1 MRVSCDVARFSSAPG
16 RASHV
21 AKGIRVLSSKTV
33 YDGRVVR
40 LRIDRVIEPGNVEA
54 TREVVCHRGSVV
66 VLPLLDDGRVLLV
79 RQFRYATGK
88 SLWELVAG
96 GIEQGEATRAAALR
110 ELLEETGYRAGSLDR
125 LFSFY
130 PSPGFLSER
139 MVLFQARG
147 LVRSKACPES
157 DERIRLGRFRRAQL
171 RSMLRS
177 GKIEDGKTLVGVLWL
192 LSSKGAG
199 R

>member
-1 MRVSCDVARFSSAPG
+1 VAPFFFNSLG

-21 AKGIRVLSSKTV
+21 AKDIRVLSSKTV

-40 LRIDRVIEPGNVEA
+40 LKIDRVIEPGGVEA

-96 GIEQGEATRAAALR
+96 GIEQGEAPRAAALR
-110 ELLEETGYRAGSLDR
+110 ELLEETGYRAGSLER

-157 DERIRLGRFRRAQL
+157 DERIRLGRFRRALL

-192 LSSKGAG
+192 LGFKRDS
-199 R
+199 

>member
-1 MRVSCDVARFSSAPG
+1 
-16 RASHV
+16 V
-21 AKGIRVLSSKTV
+21 AKDIRVLSSKTV

-40 LRIDRVIEPGNVEA
+40 LKIDRVIEPGGVEA

-96 GIEQGEATRAAALR
+96 GIEQGEAPRAAALR
-110 ELLEETGYRAGSLDR
+110 ELLEETGYRAGSLER

-157 DERIRLGRFRRAQL
+157 DERIRLGRFRRSQL

-177 GKIEDGKTLVGVLWL
+177 GKIEDGKTLVGALWL
-192 LSSKGAG
+192 LGFKRAG

>member
-1 MRVSCDVARFSSAPG
+1 
-16 RASHV
+16 V
-21 AKGIRVLSSKTV
+21 AKSIRVLSSKTV

-40 LRIDRVIEPGNVEA
+40 LRIDRVIEPGGVAA

-79 RQFRYATGK
+79 RQFRYATRK

-96 GIEQGEATRAAALR
+96 GIEPGEAPRAAALR
-110 ELLEETGYRAGSLDR
+110 ELLEETGYRAGSLER

-139 MVLFQARG
+139 MVLFQARD

-157 DERIRLGRFRRAQL
+157 DERIRLGRFRRSQL

-192 LSSKGAG
+192 LGFKGAG

>member
-1 MRVSCDVARFSSAPG
+1 CDVARFSSAPG

-88 SLWELVAG
+88 ARLELVTG
-96 GIEQGEATRAAALR
+96 GIELAADSGQSRPASTECKRCPATYLAPAFVRLSTATRRPLRALTAFVLTPLAANVSHNVLTS
-110 ELLEETGYRAGSLDR
+110 EDEEIC
-125 LFSFY
+125 
-130 PSPGFLSER
+130 
-139 MVLFQARG
+139 
-147 LVRSKACPES
+147 LV
-157 DERIRLGRFRRAQL
+157 
-171 RSMLRS
+171 
-177 GKIEDGKTLVGVLWL
+177 
-192 LSSKGAG
+192 
-199 R
+199 